1 MFLFTSNYPMTK
13 FGTMHEMETFM
24 LKLHMSLLKYN
35 FIKKINKMYLS
46 IPHCKIALNFLSL
59 LGLVYEH
66 IIIIHNLTN
75 CVHPISNRLR
85 CLFHYFK
92 RNETDS

>member
-13 FGTMHEMETFM
+13 FGTMHEMEKIYVKIAHKIQF
-24 LKLHMSLLKYN
+24 Y
-35 FIKKINKMYLS
+35 KKINKMYLS